1 MAVEYKIPG
10 VYREEERHLS
20 VEKSTGV
27 PLFLGLGLTVNPTLP
42 PIKLTLW
49 TQFQVQVA
57 TPYGLKHKSYLSYA
71 VRGFFENGGRVCYV
85 QGLPHLAS
93 LQKVLED
100 LETLAE
106 VDLVCIPDLYAIAS
120 SQDAIQAQTL
130 VLQYCE
136 RMGDRFAILDAP
148 NSDVQ
153 KLKELWSTPLMNA
166 NANGAIYAPWIYV
179 RDGPVFGNGPGNQT
193 ESQPIP
199 PCGHIAGI
207 YARVD
212 REGGVH
218 HAPANRVLEGVTKL
232 SSTLSDADQAE
243 LNRNPEEFG
252 FGINCLRVLPGRGI
266 RIWGASTM
274 SRDPIWRSIPVRRLF
289 LRVARWIEQNMADI
303 SFEPNDFSLWIRV
316 ERELTFYFESLYKQ
330 GALQGQTVEEAFYV
344 KCDATTNPPD
354 SRETGQ
360 VMAEIGLAP
369 TLPHEFIV
377 IRLIHGETGVMLES

>member
-1 MAVEYKIPG
+1 MAVDYKIPG

-27 PLFLGLGLTVNPTLP
+27 PLFLGLGLTVNPTSP

-85 QGLPHLAS
+85 QGLPDLAS
-93 LQKVLED
+93 LQKVLKD

-106 VDLVCIPDLYAIAS
+106 VDLVCIPDLYPIAS

-153 KLKELWSTPLMNA
+153 AMQHLRSTSGLMNA
-166 NANGAIYAPWIYV
+166 NGAMYAPWIHV
-179 RDGPVFGNGPGNQT
+179 RDKPVFGSDPANQT
-193 ESQPIP
+193 EPQPIP

-232 SSTLSDADQAE
+232 SLTLSDADQAE
-243 LNRNPEEFG
+243 LNPNPKESG

-266 RIWGASTM
+266 RIWGASTL

-289 LRVARWIEQNMADI
+289 LTVARWIEQNMTDI

-316 ERELTFYFESLYKQ
+316 GRELTSYLESLYQQ

-354 SRETGQ
+354 SRESGR

-369 TLPHEFIV
+369 TLPNEFIV